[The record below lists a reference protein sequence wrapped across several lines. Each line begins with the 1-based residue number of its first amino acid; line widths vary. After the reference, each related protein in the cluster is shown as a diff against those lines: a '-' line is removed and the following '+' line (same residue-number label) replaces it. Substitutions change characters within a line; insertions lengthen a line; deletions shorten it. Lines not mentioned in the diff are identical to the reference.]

1 MTEAPTNLT
10 MPTYPRSVQ
19 PGIPR
24 LSAAPEGWST
34 RRFGELLKVVQRP
47 VRMTDDGEYDLV
59 TVKRSRGGIESRGRF
74 RGKDI
79 SVKSQFALE
88 GGDFLIS
95 KRQIVHGACAVVPEE
110 FAGSIVS
117 NEYSVLRCK
126 PGLDLGFL
134 RYLSHSVYFQQ
145 TCFHSSI
152 GVHVEKMI
160 FKLEDWLKF
169 RVNVPPLEEQKRIAA
184 GFEAVDAKL
193 VALRGK
199 ADGLRQFKTGL
210 MQRLFSQE
218 LRFTRDDGSDY
229 PDWEERKLGSV
240 GEIYGGLSGKSAE
253 DFGDGY
259 SFITYRQV
267 FENARIDPSKFALV
281 KIGPKEKQSRVVFG
295 DVLFTTSSE
304 TPNEVGFASVLL
316 DEVDDLY
323 LNSFCLGYRPFDL
336 KALLPQFSKY
346 LFRSPLYRREVIKLA
361 QGSTRFNIS
370 RTGLLK
376 IRLRFPHPQ
385 EQEKIAAALSA
396 VDAKIDAVTDQIT
409 HMETFKKGLLQKMF
423 V

>member
-1 MTEAPTNLT
+1 MTEAPTSL
-10 MPTYPRSVQ
+10 MVPTYPRSVQ

-34 RRFGELLKVVQRP
+34 RRFGDLLKVVQRP

-59 TVKRSRGGIESRGRF
+59 TVKRSRGGIASRGRF

-88 GGDFLIS
+88 GADFLIS

-160 FKLEDWLKF
+160 FKLDDWLKF

-193 VALRGK
+193 TALREK
-199 ADGLRQFKTGL
+199 ADWLRQFKAGL

-218 LRFTRDDGSDY
+218 LRFAREDGSDY
-229 PDWEERKLGSV
+229 PEWEEKPFSEIATRAGEQFDPRKENGKPRVIELEHLESG
-240 GEIYGGLSGKSAE
+240 SGKILSSA
-253 DFGDGY
+253 DIDGQI
-259 SFITYRQV
+259 SLKNRF
-267 FENARIDPSKFALV
+267 S
-281 KIGPKEKQSRVVFG
+281 SG
-295 DVLFTTSSE
+295 DVLFGKLRPYLRKFARPEFDGVCSSE
-304 TPNEVGFASVLL
+304 IWVLRGRKG
-316 DEVDDLY
+316 VS
-323 LNSFCLGYRPFDL
+323 NSFLY
-336 KALLPQFSKY
+336 ALVQ
-346 LFRSPLYRREVIKLA
+346 SPMFGQMV
-361 QGSTRFNIS
+361 NIS
-370 RTGLLK
+370 SGSKMPRADWKT
-376 IRLRFPHPQ
+376 ITVVDFPVPCTE
-385 EQEKIAAALSA
+385 EQEKMASALSA
-396 VDAKIDAVTDQIT
+396 LDAKIDAVTDQIA

>member
-1 MTEAPTNLT
+1 MIETPTNL
-10 MPTYPRSVQ
+10 MVPTYPRSVQ

-24 LSAAPEGWST
+24 LSPPPAGWST
-34 RRFGELLKVVQRP
+34 RCFGDLLKVVQRP
-47 VRMTDDGEYDLV
+47 VRMTGEGEYDLV

-79 SVKSQFALE
+79 SVKSQFSLE

-117 NEYSVLRCK
+117 NEYAVLRCK
-126 PGLDLGFL
+126 SGLDIGFL

-169 RVNVPPLEEQKRIAA
+169 RVNVPPLDEQKRIAT

-193 VALRGK
+193 TALRK
-199 ADGLRQFKTGL
+199 KVDGLRQFKAGL

-218 LRFTRDDGSDY
+218 LRFTREDGSDF
-229 PDWEERKLGSV
+229 PDWEEKPFSEIATQAREQFDPRKENGRPRVIELEHLESGS
-240 GEIYGGLSGKSAE
+240 GRILSSTDIQDQISLKNRFRS
-253 DFGDGY
+253 
-259 SFITYRQV
+259 
-267 FENARIDPSKFALV
+267 
-281 KIGPKEKQSRVVFG
+281 G
-295 DVLFTTSSE
+295 DVLFGKLRPYLRKFARPDFDGVCSSE
-304 TPNEVGFASVLL
+304 IWVLRGRKDVSNGFLYVL
-316 DEVDDLY
+316 VQ
-323 LNSFCLGYRPFDL
+323 SPM
-336 KALLPQFSKY
+336 FSQ
-346 LFRSPLYRREVIKLA
+346 VV
-361 QGSTRFNIS
+361 NIS
-370 RTGLLK
+370 SGSKMPRADWKTIAGAD
-376 IRLRFPHPQ
+376 FPVPCPE
-385 EQEKIAAALSA
+385 EQEKIADALSA
-396 VDAKIDAVTDQIT
+396 LDAKIDAVTDQIT

>member
-1 MTEAPTNLT
+1 MTEAPTNL
-10 MPTYPRSVQ
+10 MVPTYPRSVQ

-24 LSAAPEGWST
+24 LSASPEGWSI
-34 RRFGELLKVVQRP
+34 RRFGDLLKVVQRP
-47 VRMTDDGEYDLV
+47 VRMTDEGEYDLV

-126 PGLDLGFL
+126 SGLDLGFL

-193 VALRGK
+193 AALREK

-218 LRFTRDDGSDY
+218 LRFTREDGSDF
-229 PDWEERKLGSV
+229 PDWEERKLGDVATFFKGKGVSKADV
-240 GEIYGGLSGKSAE
+240 EDGGATPCIRYGEIYTLYSERISEIASATNVDPRDLFLSAAGDVIIPASGEDRLDMARACCVTIPGVALGGDINVLRSPIRG
-253 DFGDGY
+253 DFLAY
-259 SFITYRQV
+259 YLN
-267 FENARIDPSKFALV
+267 NARK
-281 KIGPKEKQSRVVFG
+281 KEI
-295 DVLFTTSSE
+295 
-304 TPNEVGFASVLL
+304 
-316 DEVDDLY
+316 
-323 LNSFCLGYRPFDL
+323 
-336 KALLPQFSKY
+336 ALLGQGNSVVH
-346 LFRSPLYRREVIKLA
+346 LYPVHL
-361 QGSTRFNIS
+361 
-370 RTGLLK
+370 RTLDVE
-376 IRLRFPHPQ
+376 IPHPD
-385 EQEKIAAALSA
+385 EQSKIADALMA
-396 VDAKIDAVTDQIT
+396 VDAKIHAVTEQIT

>member
-10 MPTYPRSVQ
+10 VPTYPRSVQ

-193 VALRGK
+193 VALREK

-218 LRFTRDDGSDY
+218 LRFTREDGSDY
-229 PDWEERKLGSV
+229 PEWEEKPFSEIATRAGEQFDPRKENGKPRVIELEHLESG
-240 GEIYGGLSGKSAE
+240 SGKILSSA
-253 DFGDGY
+253 DIDGQI
-259 SFITYRQV
+259 SLKNRFR
-267 FENARIDPSKFALV
+267 S
-281 KIGPKEKQSRVVFG
+281 G
-295 DVLFTTSSE
+295 DVLFGKLRPYLRKFARPDFDGVCSSE
-304 TPNEVGFASVLL
+304 IWVLRGRKG
-316 DEVDDLY
+316 VS
-323 LNSFCLGYRPFDL
+323 NSFLY
-336 KALLPQFSKY
+336 ALVQ
-346 LFRSPLYRREVIKLA
+346 SPMFTQVV
-361 QGSTRFNIS
+361 NIS
-370 RTGLLK
+370 SGSKMPRADWKTIAGVD
-376 IRLRFPHPQ
+376 FPVPCPE
-385 EQEKIAAALSA
+385 EQEKVAAALSA
-396 VDAKIDAVTDQIT
+396 VDAKIDAVTDQIS
-409 HMETFKKGLLQKMF
+409 HMETFKKGLLQKTF

>member
-1 MTEAPTNLT
+1 
-10 MPTYPRSVQ
+10 
-19 PGIPR
+19 
-24 LSAAPEGWST
+24 
-34 RRFGELLKVVQRP
+34 
-47 VRMTDDGEYDLV
+47 MTDDGEYDLV

-88 GGDFLIS
+88 DGDFLIS

-134 RYLSHSVYFQQ
+134 KYLSHSVYFQQ

-193 VALRGK
+193 AALREK
-199 ADGLRQFKTGL
+199 ADGLRKFKTGL

-218 LRFTRDDGSDY
+218 LRFTREDGSDF
-229 PDWEERKLGSV
+229 PDWEERKLGELLEVEMGQSPSSGTYNDHGEGLPLIQGNADISNRRSAPRRYTSAPTKVCEAGDILISV
-240 GEIYGGLSGKSAE
+240 RAPIGE
-253 DFGDGY
+253 
-259 SFITYRQV
+259 V
-267 FENARIDPSKFALV
+267 
-281 KIGPKEKQSRVVFG
+281 SRA
-295 DVLFTTSSE
+295 TMK
-304 TPNEVGFASVLL
+304 A
-316 DEVDDLY
+316 
-323 LNSFCLGYRPFDL
+323 CLGRGMAYVRSKESVSEFWYQFLLFMETSWYR
-336 KALLPQFSKY
+336 
-346 LFRSPLYRREVIKLA
+346 VG
-361 QGSTRFNIS
+361 QGSTFSAIS
-370 RTGLLK
+370 GAD
-376 IRLRFPHPQ
+376 IRNLSTKAPHPD
-385 EQEKIAAALSA
+385 EQARIADALSA
-396 VDAKIDAVTDQIT
+396 LDAKIDAVTDQIT